1 MKKLTFESLELL
13 KNQLKNLKTD
23 SATTN
28 CDLKQQID
36 KLNETW
42 NEIENENK
50 IREREMINRLT
61 VDHELELNDI
71 KKCICS
77 KDDEI
82 QILTKNLKN
91 CQESHLEVLNRIEKD
106 KLNLELNFHELNE
119 KLKNS
124 ENEINLKNLEK
135 EKALNDVREK
145 LIQEHK
151 TEIESLRCR
160 FKLMTSSMERSPSDT
175 SLEKIERPEYI
186 DLVIGGGGGN
196 HDSFLF
202 QSKED
207 IAMERGLAIKSA
219 ADRERARWGD
229 TFGRSTFLSSSPKS
243 PNSANQDFLK
253 RILDEK
259 DKQLEQFRERESMLN
274 KDNLKLKETINS
286 LTDSD
291 LNESQFSMF
300 KGQFESLQRDKQRLQ
315 SELDL
320 EKSKR
325 LEMEKSVIAVK
336 SSSSPITK
344 LTSSQSQNLLK
355 NSIPL
360 ESCTTDDVVLVVWN
374 SSHKQYTIVQD
385 SKILYFLHGDSYSGL
400 NLSAPAEGCTFPTVN
415 YCIGR
420 MVEKEYCHAR
430 KAENRYNVAIG
441 TKFYRKL
448 IFLMIFFI
456 DFCLIV
462 FFFCIFFRC

>member
-13 KNQLKNLKTD
+13 KNQLKNIKSD
-23 SATTN
+23 SVTTN

-82 QILTKNLKN
+82 EILTTNLKN
-91 CQESHLEVLNRIEKD
+91 CEESHLEVLNRIEKD
-106 KLNLELNFHELNE
+106 KMNLELNFRELNE
-119 KLKNS
+119 KLKNY
-124 ENEINLKNLEK
+124 ENEINLKNTDK

-186 DLVIGGGGGN
+186 DMVIGGN
-196 HDSFLF
+196 LDSFLI

-229 TFGRSTFLSSSPKS
+229 AFGRSSYLSSSPKS
-243 PNSANQDFLK
+243 PGSANQDFLK

-274 KDNLKLKETINS
+274 KDNLKLKETIHS

-336 SSSSPITK
+336 SSSSPISK

-374 SSHKQYTIVQD
+374 STHKQYTIVQE

-400 NLSAPAEGCTFPTVN
+400 NLSAPAEGCSFPTVN

-441 TKFYRKL
+441 TKFYRK
-448 IFLMIFFI
+448 FFI
-456 DFCLIV
+456 WSFFSV
-462 FFFCIFFRC
+462 FFNKTFFLCYRC

>member
-1 MKKLTFESLELL
+1 MQKLTFESLALL
-13 KNQLKNLKTD
+13 KNQLKNIKSD
-23 SATTN
+23 SVTTN
-28 CDLKQQID
+28 CDLKQQIE

-50 IREREMINRLT
+50 IREREMVNRLT

-82 QILTKNLKN
+82 QILTNNLKN
-91 CQESHLEVLNRIEKD
+91 CEESHLEVLNRIEKD
-106 KLNLELNFHELNE
+106 KMDLELKFRELNE
-119 KLKNS
+119 KVLNY
-124 ENEINLKNLEK
+124 ETEISSKNLEK
-135 EKALNDVREK
+135 EKALNEVREK
-145 LIQEHK
+145 LVQEHK

-160 FKLMTSSMERSPSDT
+160 FKLMTTSMERSPSDT

-186 DLVIGGGGGN
+186 DLVIGN
-196 HDSFLF
+196 HDSFLI
-202 QSKED
+202 QSRED

-229 TFGRSTFLSSSPKS
+229 TFGRSTYLSSSPKS

-259 DKQLEQFRERESMLN
+259 DKQLEQFREREAMLN

-325 LEMEKSVIAVK
+325 LEMEKSVISVK
-336 SSSSPITK
+336 SSSSPSSK

-360 ESCTTDDVVLVVWN
+360 ESCATDDVVIVVWN
-374 SSHKQYTIVQD
+374 STHKQYTIVQE

-400 NLSAPAEGCTFPTVN
+400 NLAPPAEGCTFPAVN

-441 TKFYRKL
+441 TKFYRK
-448 IFLMIFFI
+448 FLFI
-456 DFCLIV
+456 
-462 FFFCIFFRC
+462 

>member
-13 KNQLKNLKTD
+13 KNQLTNIKSD
-23 SATTN
+23 SVTNN

-82 QILTKNLKN
+82 LILTNNLKN
-91 CQESHLEVLNRIEKD
+91 CNESHLEILNRIEKD
-106 KLNLELNFHELNE
+106 KMDLELNFKELNE
-119 KLKNS
+119 KIKNK
-124 ENEINLKNLEK
+124 ETEINFKNLEK
-135 EKALNDVREK
+135 EKACNEIREK

-160 FKLMTSSMERSPSDT
+160 FKLMTASMERSPSDT
-175 SLEKIERPEYI
+175 SLEKIERPEYL
-186 DLVIGGGGGN
+186 DLVIGN
-196 HDSFLF
+196 LDSFLI

-229 TFGRSTFLSSSPKS
+229 TFGRSTYLSSSPKS

-259 DKQLEQFRERESMLN
+259 DKQLEQFREREAMLN
-274 KDNLKLKETINS
+274 KDNLKLKETIHS

-336 SSSSPITK
+336 SSSSPSPK

-360 ESCTTDDVVLVVWN
+360 ESCTTDDAVLVVWN
-374 SSHKQYTIVQD
+374 AAHKQYTIVQD

-400 NLSAPAEGCTFPTVN
+400 NLLPPAEGCLFPNVN
-415 YCIGR
+415 FCIGR

-441 TKFYRKL
+441 TKFYRKFLCLFFLL
-448 IFLMIFFI
+448 IKII
-456 DFCLIV
+456 
-462 FFFCIFFRC
+462 